1 MHRIACPNWRHIAGV
16 TTQGGSVVLFSVLS
30 RGCSLG
36 AHGLLR
42 FRTNDVLLGT
52 SGVGVCVSV
61 VSNSPGIYYFYFLFF
76 MLYRLPA
83 GIPYHLLCLP
93 RPGGRSASEWL
104 PDRVCS
110 DDPYNFFSP
119 QAGPILLEVSPTIR
133 SSVLR
138 QSPGALSVFVT
149 GESMALNHSASL
161 ST

>member
-1 MHRIACPNWRHIAGV
+1 MTATLSEGHYARRFGFA
-16 TTQGGSVVLFSVLS
+16 FSLCS
-30 RGCSLG
+30 RGNVPSTPT
-36 AHGLLR
+36 AFLR

-52 SGVGVCVSV
+52 SGVGVRVSV

-93 RPGGRSASEWL
+93 RPDGRSASEWL

-149 GESMALNHSASL
+149 GGTVLKIPSIGLGDCP
-161 ST
+161 

>member
-1 MHRIACPNWRHIAGV
+1 MTATLSEGHCARRFGFCL
-16 TTQGGSVVLFSVLS
+16 SLCS
-30 RGCSLG
+30 RGNVPSTPT
-36 AHGLLR
+36 AFLR

-61 VSNSPGIYYFYFLFF
+61 VSNSRGIYFIFIF

-83 GIPYHLLCLP
+83 GIPYHLLCLL
-93 RPGGRSASEWL
+93 RPTAARWSSGCRIESAAL
-104 PDRVCS
+104 TLII
-110 DDPYNFFSP
+110 FFSP

-149 GESMALNHSASL
+149 GVDVPLTE
-161 ST
+161 